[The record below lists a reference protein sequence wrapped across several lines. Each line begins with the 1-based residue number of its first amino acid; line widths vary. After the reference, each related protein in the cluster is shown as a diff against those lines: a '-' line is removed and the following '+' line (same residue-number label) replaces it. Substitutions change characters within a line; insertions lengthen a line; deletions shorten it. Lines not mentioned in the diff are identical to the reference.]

1 MKDAPLD
8 AAQLASLTL
17 LCERINTER
26 SKVAPSSWPTPE
38 EVRLRETF
46 APDACLAVY
55 GTLAPGET
63 NHRLVALLDADWS
76 PCTVKGRR
84 SMRRYPVFTWDPT
97 AEAVAMQLMR
107 SADLGSAWPRLDRF
121 EGADYRRILVPAV
134 LDGQR
139 VTVANLYQ
147 AVDPVLPSES

>member
-1 MKDAPLD
+1 VKDAPLD

-26 SKVAPSSWPTPE
+26 GEVAPSSWPTPE

-63 NHRLVALLDADWS
+63 NHRLVVLLDADWS

-107 SADLGSAWPRLDRF
+107 SADLGSAWARLDRF
-121 EGADYRRILVPAV
+121 EGTDYRRILVPAV

-147 AVDPVLPSES
+147 AVDPVLASEP